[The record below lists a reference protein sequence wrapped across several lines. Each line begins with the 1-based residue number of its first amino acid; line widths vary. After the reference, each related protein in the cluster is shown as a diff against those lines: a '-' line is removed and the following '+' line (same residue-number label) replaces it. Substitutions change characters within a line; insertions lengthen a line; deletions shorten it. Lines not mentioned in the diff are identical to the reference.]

1 MSKVKTE
8 LGPLAVS
15 RIRDVGIHF
24 VGGVTGLA
32 LNVNNSG
39 SRSWILRFQLSG
51 RRRDMGLGGFPDVTL
66 ATARES
72 AREARELIRRG
83 IDPIEFAKSQRHLN
97 EQQRQTAITFNLAAA
112 QYIESQKD
120 HWRSQKHQKQ
130 WHNTITTYA
139 NPIIG
144 SILVSDI
151 QVTHIL
157 QILDPIWKTKTETA
171 SRLRGRIE
179 VIIDWAIARG
189 LRTAPNPA
197 RWKNLLDKILPP
209 PSKVTKVIH
218 HRAIPYPELPKF
230 YFNLQFQAGM
240 GARALEFLILTATR
254 SGEVRGALWDE
265 FDLESRVWTIPASRM
280 KAGREHRVPL
290 CNRAIQILNYQL
302 SQRFCDFVFPSH
314 KNGQLSDMTLAA
326 VLRRMKVEAVPHG
339 FRSSFRDW
347 CAEETNFSH
356 EVAEMALAH
365 TIPNKVEA
373 AYRRGDLFDKRSLL
387 MNAWQDFVLGTAT
400 NHS

>member
-1 MSKVKTE
+1 MSKVKAE

-15 RIRDVGIHF
+15 RIKDIGIHF

-32 LNVNNSG
+32 LNVNNTG
-39 SRSWILRFQLSG
+39 SRSWILRFQISG

-66 ATARES
+66 ATAKEQ
-72 AREARELIRRG
+72 ARLARELIRQG
-83 IDPIEFAKSQRHLN
+83 IDPIEHAKSQRLIL
-97 EQQRQTAITFNLAAA
+97 EQQRLTAITFNQAAV

-130 WHNTITTYA
+130 WHSTLITYA
-139 NPIIG
+139 NPVIG
-144 SILVSDI
+144 SLLISDI
-151 QVTHIL
+151 QLSHIL
-157 QILDPIWKTKTETA
+157 QILEPIWKSKTETA

-197 RWKNLLDKILPP
+197 RWKSLLDKILPQ
-209 PSKVTKVIH
+209 PSKVSRVVH
-218 HRAIPYPELPKF
+218 HRAIPYQALPSF

-240 GARALEFLILTATR
+240 GARALELLILTATR

-265 FDLESRVWTIPASRM
+265 FDLENRIWTIPASRM
-280 KAGREHRVPL
+280 KAGKEHRVPL
-290 CNRAIQILNYQL
+290 CDRAIAILHYQL
-302 SQRFCDFVFPSH
+302 THRFCDYVFPSH

-326 VLRRMKVEAVPHG
+326 VLRRMKVDAVPHG
-339 FRSSFRDW
+339 FRSTFRDW
-347 CAEETNFSH
+347 CAEETDFPH

-365 TIPNKVEA
+365 TIANKVEA
-373 AYRRGDLFDKRSLL
+373 AYRRGDLFDKRISL
-387 MNAWQDFVLGTAT
+387 MNSWQAFIL
-400 NHS
+400 NRR